1 MNVCLFTPILET
13 QRCWNVYSAKKKKK
27 KKKKPDRDFNILLK
41 SMSLV
46 FGCDVEPFY
55 SWMPEEPC
63 TALGID

>member
-1 MNVCLFTPILET
+1 MWVSLPQSWRHKGVEMSTV
-13 QRCWNVYSAKKKKK
+13 RK
-27 KKKKPDRDFNILLK
+27 KKKKPDRDFNVLLK

>member
-1 MNVCLFTPILET
+1 MFLHLYIF
-13 QRCWNVYSAKKKKK
+13 KKKKK